1 MAIRRNPNFRFNYF
15 FRSLP
20 VEQLARRCEQLMKA
34 AEKEVEQLERKARE
48 DAGLPVEPEND
59 EELAPIELPKF
70 RDIQRRRRKEEK
82 EKAVFERKQLQ
93 DTVDDLA
100 AQIEAIQKRL
110 KEISEGSTIARV
122 SPDAT
127 DSRMIRESSSAPPD
141 RKDDDAPETFHENK
155 EEDEEVEEQQDGAPG
170 PDGVFVKFPEYDGND
185 EPLEWKKPFTQFCLR
200 NRKSVK
206 QSLDPEDRKDKVC
219 TFCIRLLALKKHSRP
234 HNPFFQ
240 KKINSLL
247 KEQWLGLSEQAK
259 EVWREWAEWDKKRY
273 ARDLAVFE
281 GRLPRRSSIED
292 NVHVPKKRKS
302 SQQNE
307 ASIPKKRR
315 Q

>member
-1 MAIRRNPNFRFNYF
+1 MWYNISLLGLFSLHFQYGYGQWQAIRMAIRRNPNFRFNYF

-48 DAGLPVEPEND
+48 DAGLPVEPENG

-82 EKAVFERKQLQ
+82 EKAVVERKQLQ

-100 AQIEAIQKRL
+100 AQIQAIQKRL

-127 DSRMIRESSSAPPD
+127 DSRMIRESSARPD
-141 RKDDDAPETFHENK
+141 RKDDDAPETSHENK
-155 EEDEEVEEQQDGAPG
+155 EDDEDVEEPQDGAPG
-170 PDGVFVKFPEYDGND
+170 PDGVFVKFPEYDGTD

-219 TFCIRLLALKKHSRP
+219 SLCTRVLALKMYRPPHSL
-234 HNPFFQ
+234 FFLEKNQ
-240 KKINSLL
+240 QSF
-247 KEQWLGLSEQAK
+247 E
-259 EVWREWAEWDKKRY
+259 RTM
-273 ARDLAVFE
+273 ARAIRTGE
-281 GRLPRRSSIED
+281 RSMARMGRMGQEALCQRSS
-292 NVHVPKKRKS
+292 RL
-302 SQQNE
+302 
-307 ASIPKKRR
+307 
-315 Q
+315 